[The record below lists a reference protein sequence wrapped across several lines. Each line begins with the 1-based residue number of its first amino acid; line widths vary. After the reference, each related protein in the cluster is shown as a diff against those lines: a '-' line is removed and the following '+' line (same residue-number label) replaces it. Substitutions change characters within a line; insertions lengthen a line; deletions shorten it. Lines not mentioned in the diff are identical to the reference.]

1 MDNNKTCTGTA
12 YTGKAYTGIDYFRCV
27 AAFLVIAIHTSIF
40 TTYSKQF
47 DMMATRIIARIAV
60 PFFFATTGFF
70 LSPSYSKD
78 NSRLAK
84 LVKKMSVIYAFS
96 IIIYIPI
103 NIYNGYFSTEYLL
116 PNIIKDIVFDGT
128 MYHLWY
134 FPAVIIGATIVW
146 FLTKKFGIKRT
157 FAVTLFLYAVGI
169 FGDSLYGVSQKIPF
183 AECFYRHI
191 FEVSDY
197 TRNGIFFAPVFITV
211 GAIISDRSVS
221 ISALKCAAG
230 FVISFIF
237 MLAEGIIVH
246 RAGLVRHDSM
256 YIFLIPCTYY
266 LFSLLTF
273 WRGERKASLRTFSLV
288 VYIIHPLMIVAVRLL
303 AKLTGTQEIFIE
315 NSIGH
320 YFAVSVF
327 SAVFSLIFT
336 LLCQKVK
343 RRKIKSA
350 AAPADDMLT
359 ARGQR
364 AWLEINQDNLKHN
377 VQTLKN
383 AMPEKCELMVV
394 VKAQAYGHGM
404 YETAVCLNKIGVKAF
419 AVATIDEGIEL
430 RRYGIRGEI
439 LILGYTDVRRAKELR
454 RYQLTQ
460 TLISYKY
467 ASLLDSQGISINAH
481 IKIDTGMHRLGIDY
495 REAGDIEKIFKLKH
509 IHISGIYSHLCVSDS
524 LNAENI
530 AFTQKQISNF
540 RQAIDRIGKSGFAL
554 PKIHIQSSYGLLNY
568 PELKFDYVRAGIALY
583 GVLSSPDDKVRKP
596 LDLRPV
602 LSLKTKVILIRTV
615 EKGETIGYGRA
626 FTASR
631 KTKIAILPIGYADGI
646 PRSLSCGK
654 GYAIIN
660 GKRAYI
666 AGRVCM
672 DQTAVDITDIPNV
685 AEGTTATIIGDGI
698 PAPTVADNAGSISNE
713 LLSRIGSR
721 VEILKK

>member
-1 MDNNKTCTGTA
+1 MDNNKAC
-12 YTGKAYTGIDYFRCV
+12 TGKAYTGIDCFRCV
-27 AAFLVIAIHTSIF
+27 AAFLVVAIHTSIF
-40 TTYSKQF
+40 TTYSVQG
-47 DMMATRIIARIAV
+47 DMIATRIIARIAV
-60 PFFFATTGFF
+60 PFFFVTTGFF

-84 LVKKMSVIYAFS
+84 LAKKMSAIYALS
-96 IIIYIPI
+96 IMIYIPI

-134 FPAVIIGATIVW
+134 FPAVIIGAAIVW
-146 FLTKKFGIKRT
+146 FLTKRFGIKRT
-157 FAVTLFLYAVGI
+157 FAATLFLYAVGI
-169 FGDSLYGVSQKIPF
+169 FGDSLYGISQKIPF
-183 AECFYRHI
+183 AESFYSCI

-197 TRNGIFFAPVFITV
+197 TRNGIFFAPVFIAM
-211 GAIISDRSVS
+211 GAIICDRNVS
-221 ISALKCAAG
+221 ISTVKYTVGFAA
-230 FVISFIF
+230 SFIL
-237 MLAEGIIVH
+237 MLAEGIFVH

-266 LFSLLTF
+266 LFNLLTF
-273 WRGERKASLRTFSLV
+273 WRGERKTSLRTFSLV
-288 VYIIHPLMIVAVRLL
+288 VYIIHPLMIVAVRLA
-303 AKLTGTQEIFIE
+303 AKITGTRKIFIE
-315 NSIGH
+315 NSVGH
-320 YFAVSVF
+320 YLAVSIF
-327 SAVFSLIFT
+327 SAIFSLMFT
-336 LLCQKVK
+336 LLWQEIKH
-343 RRKIKSA
+343 RKIKKASSDNM
-350 AAPADDMLT
+350 PT
-359 ARGQR
+359 TRGQR
-364 AWLEINQDNLKHN
+364 AWIEINQDNLKHN
-377 VQTLKN
+377 VQILKN
-383 AMPEKCELMVV
+383 AMPEKCELMAV

-404 YETAVCLNKIGVKAF
+404 YETAVCLNKTGVKAF
-419 AVATIDEGIEL
+419 AVATVDEGIEL
-430 RRYGIRGEI
+430 RRYGICGEI

-454 RYQLTQ
+454 RYKLTQ

-467 ASLLDSQGISINAH
+467 ACLLNSQGVDINAH

-495 REAGDIEKIFKLKH
+495 RNAKDIEKAFKLKH

-524 LNAENI
+524 LDADDV
-530 AFTQKQISNF
+530 AFTQKQINNF
-540 RQAIDRIGKSGFAL
+540 RQAIDRIEQSGLAF

-602 LSLKTKVILIRTV
+602 LSLKTKVILIRTI
-615 EKGETIGYGRA
+615 EKGEAIGYGRT

-631 KTKIAILPIGYADGI
+631 RTKIAILPIGYADGI

-654 GYAIIN
+654 GYVMIN

-666 AGRVCM
+666 AGKICM
-672 DQTAVDITDIPNV
+672 DQTAVDITDIPDV

-698 PAPTVADNAGSISNE
+698 LAPTVADNADSISNE

-721 VEILKK
+721 VER